1 MDGNRENVKRNG
13 LNRRQALGLGA
24 AALAVAAIASLPLRV
39 NPFRRS
45 HKLEGIPGEGSIFQP
60 RPGAVEEFLR
70 NHGE

>member
-1 MDGNRENVKRNG
+1 MDNADNARKNG
-13 LNRRQALGLGA
+13 LDRRQVLGLGA

-45 HKLEGIPGEGSIFQP
+45 KKLEGVPGEGSIFQP

-70 NHGE
+70 NHGN

>member
-1 MDGNRENVKRNG
+1 MDNAENVKKSG
-13 LNRRQALGLGA
+13 LGRRQVLGLGA

-45 HKLEGIPGEGSIFQP
+45 KRLDGVPGEGSIFQP

-70 NHGE
+70 NHGN

>member
-1 MDGNRENVKRNG
+1 MDNAENVKKSG
-13 LNRRQALGLGA
+13 LDRRQVLGLGA

-45 HKLEGIPGEGSIFQP
+45 KKLDGVPGEGSIFQP

-70 NHGE
+70 NHGQ